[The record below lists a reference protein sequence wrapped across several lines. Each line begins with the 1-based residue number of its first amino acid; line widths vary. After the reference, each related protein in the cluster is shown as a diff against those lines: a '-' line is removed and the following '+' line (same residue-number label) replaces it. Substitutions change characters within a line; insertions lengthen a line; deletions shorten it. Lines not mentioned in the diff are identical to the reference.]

1 MQYLHRLFCT
11 INIFWLNFVGLK
23 GIISPTTKTKD
34 VMMKNL
40 KKILL
45 VFITLV
51 ISCSVTI
58 SAEKLSKKII
68 GNTEF
73 YCYKVKTKETIFG
86 IAKKFNVTQDEL
98 KQYNPSINNGL
109 KKDFVLLLPVSLIDS
124 RKNNNSTIQQS
135 NPFVHIVKKCET
147 LYGLSKTYGVSQED
161 IIANNPQVRAG
172 LKLGQEIVIPQP
184 SVKESA
190 NEQLNMEGNV
200 LYHTI
205 KQGETLYRLSKNY
218 NISIE
223 NILKLNPGVSPEN
236 FKIGTVIKIVA
247 NAPKT
252 EKRETTVTVM
262 KSYIAE
268 TGDNLKKIAKRTGVD
283 IDDLED
289 ANPNVGKVKTGMT
302 IQIPVAKTD
311 SVDVVV
317 SEGNEYELQHND
329 SERIKEIYDSIHYL
343 NSSKSINV
351 ALMLPFMLNN
361 SVETKQSKLYTEFYK
376 GFLLA
381 LKDVNERYNDNEINV
396 YTYDTEGTTDKLMSI
411 LSIDEVKEMD
421 LIFAPDVLEQLDSI
435 SSFSKSNGI
444 YVVNTFSVKDENY
457 DNNPYMFQINIPQD
471 NMYADVCDWI
481 SKDFKDY
488 EVVFIHKKGNAKKDI
503 ADNLKGYLEQER
515 RTVKEVEYSSVLTCE
530 ELLEVVNVNEKT
542 LFIPTSG
549 TKASLSQMIPALKKL
564 KDENPMMESAVVGY
578 PEWSVYMEDWKQDF
592 HTINAHF
599 YSRVFVDEKAKD
611 FEKFNS
617 EYLKWYG
624 EDLIES
630 TPCFGYLGYDTGKYF
645 LSEMCK
651 NGKDFNQNSSEY
663 VGLQSSFE
671 FDRINSWSGFV
682 NQALYLVHFTSNDKI
697 EITIK

>member
-1 MQYLHRLFCT
+1 
-11 INIFWLNFVGLK
+11 
-23 GIISPTTKTKD
+23 
-34 VMMKNL
+34 MMKNL

-135 NPFVHIVKKCET
+135 NPFVHIVKKGET

-205 KQGETLYRLSKNY
+205 KQGETLYRLSNNY

-503 ADNLKGYLEQER
+503 ADNLKRYLEQER

-645 LSEMCK
+645 LSEICK

>member
-1 MQYLHRLFCT
+1 
-11 INIFWLNFVGLK
+11 
-23 GIISPTTKTKD
+23 
-34 VMMKNL
+34 MMKNL

-135 NPFVHIVKKCET
+135 NPFVHIVKKGET

-503 ADNLKGYLEQER
+503 ADNLKRYLEQER

-564 KDENPMMESAVVGY
+564 KDENPVMESAVVGY

-645 LSEMCK
+645 LS
-651 NGKDFNQNSSEY
+651 
-663 VGLQSSFE
+663 
-671 FDRINSWSGFV
+671 
-682 NQALYLVHFTSNDKI
+682 
-697 EITIK
+697 

>member
-1 MQYLHRLFCT
+1 
-11 INIFWLNFVGLK
+11 
-23 GIISPTTKTKD
+23 
-34 VMMKNL
+34 MMKNL

-135 NPFVHIVKKCET
+135 NPFVHIVKKGET

-262 KSYIAE
+262 ESYIAE

-503 ADNLKGYLEQER
+503 ADNLRGYLEQER
-515 RTVKEVEYSSVLTCE
+515 RIVKDVEYSSVLTCE

-599 YSRVFVDEKAKD
+599 YSRVFVDEKAND

-617 EYLKWYG
+617 EYQKWYG

-645 LSEMCK
+645 LSEICK

>member
-1 MQYLHRLFCT
+1 
-11 INIFWLNFVGLK
+11 
-23 GIISPTTKTKD
+23 
-34 VMMKNL
+34 MMKNL

-98 KQYNPSINNGL
+98 IQYNPSINNGL

-135 NPFVHIVKKCET
+135 NPFVHIVKKGET

>member
-124 RKNNNSTIQQS
+124 RKINNSTIQQS
-135 NPFVHIVKKCET
+135 NPFVHIVKKGET

-262 KSYIAE
+262 ESYIAE

>member
-11 INIFWLNFVGLK
+11 INIFWLNFVGIK

-86 IAKKFNVTQDEL
+86 IAKKFNITQDEL

-135 NPFVHIVKKCET
+135 NPFVHIVKKGET

-262 KSYIAE
+262 ESYIAE

-411 LSIDEVKEMD
+411 LSTDEVKEMD
-421 LIFAPDVLEQLDSI
+421 LIFAPDALEQLDSI

-481 SKDFKDY
+481 IKDFKDY

-578 PEWSVYMEDWKQDF
+578 PEWAVYMEDWGQDF

-599 YSRVFVDEKAKD
+599 YSRVFVDEKAND

>member
-1 MQYLHRLFCT
+1 
-11 INIFWLNFVGLK
+11 
-23 GIISPTTKTKD
+23 
-34 VMMKNL
+34 MMKNL

-58 SAEKLSKKII
+58 SAEKLSKNII

-135 NPFVHIVKKCET
+135 NPFVHIVKKGET

>member
-1 MQYLHRLFCT
+1 
-11 INIFWLNFVGLK
+11 
-23 GIISPTTKTKD
+23 
-34 VMMKNL
+34 MMKNL

-135 NPFVHIVKKCET
+135 NPFVHIVKKGET

>member
-1 MQYLHRLFCT
+1 
-11 INIFWLNFVGLK
+11 
-23 GIISPTTKTKD
+23 
-34 VMMKNL
+34 MMKNL

-135 NPFVHIVKKCET
+135 NPFVHIVKKGET

-262 KSYIAE
+262 ESYIAE

-411 LSIDEVKEMD
+411 LLIDEVKEMD

-457 DNNPYMFQINIPQD
+457 GNNPYMFQINIPQD

-515 RTVKEVEYSSVLTCE
+515 RIVKEVEYSSVLTCE

-578 PEWSVYMEDWKQDF
+578 PEWAVYMEDWKQDF

>member
-135 NPFVHIVKKCET
+135 NPFVHIVKKGET

-262 KSYIAE
+262 ESYIAE

-503 ADNLKGYLEQER
+503 ADNLRGYLEQER
-515 RTVKEVEYSSVLTCE
+515 RIVKDVEYSSVLTCE

>member
-1 MQYLHRLFCT
+1 
-11 INIFWLNFVGLK
+11 
-23 GIISPTTKTKD
+23 
-34 VMMKNL
+34 MMKNL

-73 YCYKVKTKETIFG
+73 YCYKVKAKETIFG
-86 IAKKFNVTQDEL
+86 VAKKFNITQDEL
-98 KQYNPSINNGL
+98 KQYNPSVNNGL
-109 KKDFVLLLPVSLIDS
+109 KKDFILLLPVSLIDS
-124 RKNNNSTIQQS
+124 RKNNNSTIQES
-135 NPFVHIVKKCET
+135 NPFVHIVKKGET

-161 IIANNPQVRAG
+161 IIANNPQVRVG

-184 SVKESA
+184 LVKESA

-262 KSYIAE
+262 ESYIAE
-268 TGDNLKKIAKRTGVD
+268 TGDNMKKIAKRTGVD

-421 LIFAPDVLEQLDSI
+421 FIFAPDALEQLDSI

-503 ADNLKGYLEQER
+503 ADNLKIYLEQER

-549 TKASLSQMIPALKKL
+549 TKASLSQIIPALKKL
-564 KDENPMMESAVVGY
+564 KDENPVMESAVVGY
-578 PEWSVYMEDWKQDF
+578 PEWAVYMEDWKQDF

-599 YSRVFVDEKAKD
+599 YSRVFVDEKAND

-630 TPCFGYLGYDTGKYF
+630 TPFFGYLGYDTGKYF

>member
-1 MQYLHRLFCT
+1 
-11 INIFWLNFVGLK
+11 
-23 GIISPTTKTKD
+23 
-34 VMMKNL
+34 
-40 KKILL
+40 
-45 VFITLV
+45 
-51 ISCSVTI
+51 
-58 SAEKLSKKII
+58 
-68 GNTEF
+68 
-73 YCYKVKTKETIFG
+73 
-86 IAKKFNVTQDEL
+86 
-98 KQYNPSINNGL
+98 
-109 KKDFVLLLPVSLIDS
+109 
-124 RKNNNSTIQQS
+124 
-135 NPFVHIVKKCET
+135 
-147 LYGLSKTYGVSQED
+147 
-161 IIANNPQVRAG
+161 
-172 LKLGQEIVIPQP
+172 
-184 SVKESA
+184 
-190 NEQLNMEGNV
+190 
-200 LYHTI
+200 
-205 KQGETLYRLSKNY
+205 
-218 NISIE
+218 
-223 NILKLNPGVSPEN
+223 
-236 FKIGTVIKIVA
+236 
-247 NAPKT
+247 
-252 EKRETTVTVM
+252 
-262 KSYIAE
+262 
-268 TGDNLKKIAKRTGVD
+268 
-283 IDDLED
+283 
-289 ANPNVGKVKTGMT
+289 
-302 IQIPVAKTD
+302 
-311 SVDVVV
+311 
-317 SEGNEYELQHND
+317 
-329 SERIKEIYDSIHYL
+329 
-343 NSSKSINV
+343 
-351 ALMLPFMLNN
+351 
-361 SVETKQSKLYTEFYK
+361 
-376 GFLLA
+376 
-381 LKDVNERYNDNEINV
+381 
-396 YTYDTEGTTDKLMSI
+396 
-411 LSIDEVKEMD
+411 
-421 LIFAPDVLEQLDSI
+421 LEQLDSI

-457 DNNPYMFQINIPQD
+457 GNNPYMFQINIPQD

-599 YSRVFVDEKAKD
+599 YSRVFVDENAKD

>member
-124 RKNNNSTIQQS
+124 RKINNSTIQQS
-135 NPFVHIVKKCET
+135 NPFVHIVKKGET

-599 YSRVFVDEKAKD
+599 YSRVFVDEIAKD

>member
-86 IAKKFNVTQDEL
+86 IAKKFNITQDEL
-98 KQYNPSINNGL
+98 KQYNPSVNNGL

-135 NPFVHIVKKCET
+135 NPFVHIVKKGET
-147 LYGLSKTYGVSQED
+147 LYGLSKTYGVTQED
-161 IIANNPQVRAG
+161 IIANNPQVRVG

-205 KQGETLYRLSKNY
+205 KQGETLYRLSNNY

-236 FKIGTVIKIVA
+236 FKTGTVIKIVA

-262 KSYIAE
+262 ESYIAE
-268 TGDNLKKIAKRTGVD
+268 TGDNMKKIAKRTGVD
-283 IDDLED
+283 IEDLED

>member
-11 INIFWLNFVGLK
+11 INIFWRNFVGLK

-86 IAKKFNVTQDEL
+86 IAKKFNITQDEL
-98 KQYNPSINNGL
+98 KQYNPSVNNGL

-135 NPFVHIVKKCET
+135 NPFVHIVKKGET
-147 LYGLSKTYGVSQED
+147 LYGLSKTYGVTQED
-161 IIANNPQVRAG
+161 IIANNPQVRVG

-205 KQGETLYRLSKNY
+205 KQGETLYRLSNNY

-236 FKIGTVIKIVA
+236 FKTGTVIKIVA

-262 KSYIAE
+262 ESYIAE
-268 TGDNLKKIAKRTGVD
+268 TGDNMKKIAKRTGVD
-283 IDDLED
+283 IEDLED

-329 SERIKEIYDSIHYL
+329 SERIKEIYDSIHYI

-381 LKDVNERYNDNEINV
+381 LKDVNENYNDNEINV

-411 LSIDEVKEMD
+411 LSIYEVKEMD
-421 LIFAPDVLEQLDSI
+421 LIFAPDALEQLDSI

-457 DNNPYMFQINIPQD
+457 GNNPYMFQINIPQD

-515 RTVKEVEYSSVLTCE
+515 RIVKEVEYSSVLTCE

-549 TKASLSQMIPALKKL
+549 SKASLSQMIPALKKL

-578 PEWSVYMEDWKQDF
+578 PEWAVYMEDWKQDF

-599 YSRVFVDEKAKD
+599 YSRVFVDEKAND

-617 EYLKWYG
+617 EYQKWYG

-645 LSEMCK
+645 LSEICK

>member
-1 MQYLHRLFCT
+1 
-11 INIFWLNFVGLK
+11 
-23 GIISPTTKTKD
+23 
-34 VMMKNL
+34 MMKNL

-135 NPFVHIVKKCET
+135 NPFVHIVKKGET

-262 KSYIAE
+262 ESYIAE

-630 TPCFGYLGYDTGKYF
+630 TPCFGYWGYDTGKYF

>member
-135 NPFVHIVKKCET
+135 NPFVHIVKKGET

-236 FKIGTVIKIVA
+236 FKTGTVIKIVA

-262 KSYIAE
+262 ESYIAE
-268 TGDNLKKIAKRTGVD
+268 TGDNMKKIAKRTGVD
-283 IDDLED
+283 IEDLED

>member
-1 MQYLHRLFCT
+1 
-11 INIFWLNFVGLK
+11 
-23 GIISPTTKTKD
+23 
-34 VMMKNL
+34 MMKNL

-135 NPFVHIVKKCET
+135 NPFVHIVKKGET

-172 LKLGQEIVIPQP
+172 LKLDQEIVIPQP

-262 KSYIAE
+262 ESYIAE

>member
-1 MQYLHRLFCT
+1 
-11 INIFWLNFVGLK
+11 
-23 GIISPTTKTKD
+23 
-34 VMMKNL
+34 MMKNL

-98 KQYNPSINNGL
+98 IQYNPSINNGL

-135 NPFVHIVKKCET
+135 NPFVHIVKKGET

-262 KSYIAE
+262 ESYIAE

>member
-135 NPFVHIVKKCET
+135 NPFVHIVKKGET

-262 KSYIAE
+262 ESYIAE

-503 ADNLKGYLEQER
+503 ADNLKRYLEQER

-549 TKASLSQMIPALKKL
+549 SKASLSQMIPALKKL

-578 PEWSVYMEDWKQDF
+578 PEWAVYMEDWKQDF

-599 YSRVFVDEKAKD
+599 YSRVFVDEKAND

-617 EYLKWYG
+617 EYQKWYG

-645 LSEMCK
+645 LSEICK

>member
-11 INIFWLNFVGLK
+11 INIFWRNFVGLK

-45 VFITLV
+45 VFIALV

-73 YCYKVKTKETIFG
+73 YCYKVKTRETIFG
-86 IAKKFNVTQDEL
+86 IAKKFNITQDEL
-98 KQYNPSINNGL
+98 KQYNPSVNNGL

-135 NPFVHIVKKCET
+135 NPFVHIVKKGET
-147 LYGLSKTYGVSQED
+147 LYGLSKTYGVTQED
-161 IIANNPQVRAG
+161 IIANNPQVRVG
-172 LKLGQEIVIPQP
+172 LKLDQEIVIPQP

-236 FKIGTVIKIVA
+236 FKTGTVIKIVA

-262 KSYIAE
+262 ESYIAE
-268 TGDNLKKIAKRTGVD
+268 TGDNMKKIAKRTGVD
-283 IDDLED
+283 IEDLED

-302 IQIPVAKTD
+302 IQIPIAKTD

-381 LKDVNERYNDNEINV
+381 LKDVNESYNDNEINV

-457 DNNPYMFQINIPQD
+457 GNNPYMFQINIPQD

-515 RTVKEVEYSSVLTCE
+515 RIVKEVEYSSVLTCE

-578 PEWSVYMEDWKQDF
+578 PEWAVYMEDWKQDF

-599 YSRVFVDEKAKD
+599 YSRVFVDEKAND

-617 EYLKWYG
+617 EYQKWYG

-645 LSEMCK
+645 LSEICK

>member
-1 MQYLHRLFCT
+1 
-11 INIFWLNFVGLK
+11 
-23 GIISPTTKTKD
+23 
-34 VMMKNL
+34 MMKNL

-86 IAKKFNVTQDEL
+86 IAKKFNITQDEL
-98 KQYNPSINNGL
+98 KQYNPSVNNGL

-135 NPFVHIVKKCET
+135 NPFVHIVKKGET
-147 LYGLSKTYGVSQED
+147 LYGLSKTYGVTQED
-161 IIANNPQVRAG
+161 IIANNPQVRVG

-205 KQGETLYRLSKNY
+205 KQGETLYRLSNNY

-236 FKIGTVIKIVA
+236 FKTGTVIKIVA

-262 KSYIAE
+262 ESYIAE
-268 TGDNLKKIAKRTGVD
+268 TGDNMKKIAKRTGVD
-283 IDDLED
+283 IEDLED

-343 NSSKSINV
+343 NSSKSIKV

-381 LKDVNERYNDNEINV
+381 LKDVNESYNDNEINV

-411 LSIDEVKEMD
+411 LSIYEVKEMD
-421 LIFAPDVLEQLDSI
+421 LIFAPDALEQLDSI

-457 DNNPYMFQINIPQD
+457 GNNPYMFQINIPQD

-503 ADNLKGYLEQER
+503 ADNLKGYLEQEQR
-515 RTVKEVEYSSVLTCE
+515 IVKEVEYSSVLTCE

-578 PEWSVYMEDWKQDF
+578 PEWAVYMEDWKQDF

-599 YSRVFVDEKAKD
+599 YSRVFVDEKAND

-617 EYLKWYG
+617 EYQKWYG

-645 LSEMCK
+645 LSEICK
-651 NGKDFNQNSSEY
+651 NGKDFNQNTSEY

>member
-1 MQYLHRLFCT
+1 
-11 INIFWLNFVGLK
+11 
-23 GIISPTTKTKD
+23 
-34 VMMKNL
+34 MMKNL

-135 NPFVHIVKKCET
+135 NPFVHIVKKGET

-262 KSYIAE
+262 ESYIAE

-457 DNNPYMFQINIPQD
+457 DNNPYVFQINIPQD

>member
-135 NPFVHIVKKCET
+135 NPFVHIVKKGET

-542 LFIPTSG
+542 LFIHTSG

>member
-1 MQYLHRLFCT
+1 
-11 INIFWLNFVGLK
+11 
-23 GIISPTTKTKD
+23 
-34 VMMKNL
+34 MMKNL

-135 NPFVHIVKKCET
+135 NPFVHIVKKGET

-262 KSYIAE
+262 ESYIAE

-515 RTVKEVEYSSVLTCE
+515 RIVKEVEYSSVLTCE

>member
-11 INIFWLNFVGLK
+11 INIFWLNFVELK

-86 IAKKFNVTQDEL
+86 IAKKFNITQDEL

-135 NPFVHIVKKCET
+135 NPFVHIVKKGET

-161 IIANNPQVRAG
+161 IIANNPQVRVG

-184 SVKESA
+184 LVKESA

-262 KSYIAE
+262 ESYIAE

-421 LIFAPDVLEQLDSI
+421 FIFAPDALEQLDSI

-503 ADNLKGYLEQER
+503 ADNLKIYLEQER

-549 TKASLSQMIPALKKL
+549 TKASLSQIIPALKKL
-564 KDENPMMESAVVGY
+564 KDENPVMESAVVGY
-578 PEWSVYMEDWKQDF
+578 PEWAVYMEDWKQDF

-599 YSRVFVDEKAKD
+599 YSRVFVDEKAND

-630 TPCFGYLGYDTGKYF
+630 TPFFGYLGYDTGKYF

>member
-1 MQYLHRLFCT
+1 
-11 INIFWLNFVGLK
+11 
-23 GIISPTTKTKD
+23 
-34 VMMKNL
+34 MMKNL

-135 NPFVHIVKKCET
+135 NPFVHIVKKGET

-262 KSYIAE
+262 ESYIAE

-503 ADNLKGYLEQER
+503 ADNLRGYLEQER
-515 RTVKEVEYSSVLTCE
+515 RIVKDVEYSSVLTCE

>member
-135 NPFVHIVKKCET
+135 NPFVHIVKKGET

-645 LSEMCK
+645 LSEICK

>member
-1 MQYLHRLFCT
+1 
-11 INIFWLNFVGLK
+11 
-23 GIISPTTKTKD
+23 
-34 VMMKNL
+34 MMKNL

-135 NPFVHIVKKCET
+135 NPFVHIVKKGET

-262 KSYIAE
+262 ESYIAE

-503 ADNLKGYLEQER
+503 ADNLKRYLEQER

-549 TKASLSQMIPALKKL
+549 SKASLSQMIPALKKL

-578 PEWSVYMEDWKQDF
+578 PEWAVYMEDWKQDF

-599 YSRVFVDEKAKD
+599 YSRVFVDEKAND

-617 EYLKWYG
+617 EYQKWYG

-645 LSEMCK
+645 LSEICK

>member
-135 NPFVHIVKKCET
+135 NPFVHIVKKGET

-262 KSYIAE
+262 ESYIAE

-578 PEWSVYMEDWKQDF
+578 PEWAVYMEDWKQDF

-599 YSRVFVDEKAKD
+599 YSRVFVDEKAND

-617 EYLKWYG
+617 EYQKWYG

>member
-1 MQYLHRLFCT
+1 
-11 INIFWLNFVGLK
+11 
-23 GIISPTTKTKD
+23 
-34 VMMKNL
+34 
-40 KKILL
+40 
-45 VFITLV
+45 
-51 ISCSVTI
+51 
-58 SAEKLSKKII
+58 
-68 GNTEF
+68 
-73 YCYKVKTKETIFG
+73 
-86 IAKKFNVTQDEL
+86 
-98 KQYNPSINNGL
+98 
-109 KKDFVLLLPVSLIDS
+109 VSLIDS

-135 NPFVHIVKKCET
+135 NPFVHIVKKGET
-147 LYGLSKTYGVSQED
+147 LYGLSKTYGVTQED
-161 IIANNPQVRAG
+161 IIANNPQVRVG

-262 KSYIAE
+262 ESYIAE

>member
-1 MQYLHRLFCT
+1 
-11 INIFWLNFVGLK
+11 
-23 GIISPTTKTKD
+23 
-34 VMMKNL
+34 MMKNL

-135 NPFVHIVKKCET
+135 NPFVHIVKKGET

-396 YTYDTEGTTDKLMSI
+396 YTYDTERTTDKLMSI

>member
-1 MQYLHRLFCT
+1 
-11 INIFWLNFVGLK
+11 VGLK

-135 NPFVHIVKKCET
+135 NPFVHIVKKGET

>member
-1 MQYLHRLFCT
+1 
-11 INIFWLNFVGLK
+11 
-23 GIISPTTKTKD
+23 
-34 VMMKNL
+34 MMKNL

>member
-11 INIFWLNFVGLK
+11 INIFWLNFVVLK

-73 YCYKVKTKETIFG
+73 YCYKVKAKETIFG
-86 IAKKFNVTQDEL
+86 IAKKFNITQDEL
-98 KQYNPSINNGL
+98 KQYNPSVNNGL
-109 KKDFVLLLPVSLIDS
+109 KKDFILLLPVSLIDS
-124 RKNNNSTIQQS
+124 RKNNNSTIQES
-135 NPFVHIVKKCET
+135 NPFVHIVKKGET

-161 IIANNPQVRAG
+161 IIANNPQVRVG

-236 FKIGTVIKIVA
+236 FKTGTVIKIVA

-262 KSYIAE
+262 ESYIAE
-268 TGDNLKKIAKRTGVD
+268 TGDNMKKISKRTGVD
-283 IDDLED
+283 IEDLED

-381 LKDVNERYNDNEINV
+381 LKDVNESYNDNEINV

-411 LSIDEVKEMD
+411 LSIDEVKDMD
-421 LIFAPDVLEQLDSI
+421 FIFAPDALEQLDSI

-503 ADNLKGYLEQER
+503 ADNLKIYLEQER

-530 ELLEVVNVNEKT
+530 ELLKVVNVNEKT

-564 KDENPMMESAVVGY
+564 KDENPVMESAVVGY
-578 PEWSVYMEDWKQDF
+578 PEWAVYMEDWKQDF

-599 YSRVFVDEKAKD
+599 YSRVFVDEKAND

-617 EYLKWYG
+617 EYQKWYG

-630 TPCFGYLGYDTGKYF
+630 TPSFGYLGYDTGKYF
-645 LSEMCK
+645 LSEICK

>member
-135 NPFVHIVKKCET
+135 NPFVHIVKKGET

-564 KDENPMMESAVVGY
+564 KDENPVMESAVVGY

>member
-1 MQYLHRLFCT
+1 
-11 INIFWLNFVGLK
+11 
-23 GIISPTTKTKD
+23 
-34 VMMKNL
+34 MMKNL

-86 IAKKFNVTQDEL
+86 IAKKFNITQDEL
-98 KQYNPSINNGL
+98 KQYNPSVNNGL

-135 NPFVHIVKKCET
+135 NPFVHIVKKGET
-147 LYGLSKTYGVSQED
+147 LYGLSKTYGVTQED
-161 IIANNPQVRAG
+161 IIANNPQVRVG

-205 KQGETLYRLSKNY
+205 KQGETLYRLSNNY

-236 FKIGTVIKIVA
+236 FKTGTVIKIVA

-262 KSYIAE
+262 ESYIAE
-268 TGDNLKKIAKRTGVD
+268 TGDNMKKIAKRTGVD
-283 IDDLED
+283 IEDLED

-381 LKDVNERYNDNEINV
+381 LKDVNENYNDNEINV

-411 LSIDEVKEMD
+411 LSIYEVKEMD
-421 LIFAPDVLEQLDSI
+421 LIFAPDALEQLDSI

-457 DNNPYMFQINIPQD
+457 GNNPYMFQINIPQD

-515 RTVKEVEYSSVLTCE
+515 RIVKEVEYSSVLTCE

-549 TKASLSQMIPALKKL
+549 SKASLSQMIPALKKL

-578 PEWSVYMEDWKQDF
+578 PEWAVYMEDWKQDF

-599 YSRVFVDEKAKD
+599 YSRVFVDEKAND

-617 EYLKWYG
+617 EYQKWYG

-645 LSEMCK
+645 LSEICK